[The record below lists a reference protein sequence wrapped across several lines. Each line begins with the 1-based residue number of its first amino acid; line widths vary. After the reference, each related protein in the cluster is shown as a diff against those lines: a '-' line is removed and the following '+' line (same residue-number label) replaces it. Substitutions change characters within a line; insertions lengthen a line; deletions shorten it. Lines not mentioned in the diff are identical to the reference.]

1 MPRVPGLKALPW
13 TRVLFALQIVVSGF
27 QELEAHERK
36 LAREIAGRAYRN
48 RRLSERD
55 RQHLMKLA
63 RKAGKG
69 AAKGARGR
77 GAGRLRGPR

>member
-1 MPRVPGLKALPW
+1 MLPW
-13 TRVLFALQIVVSGF
+13 TRVLFALQIVVAGF

-48 RRLSERD
+48 RRLSEKD
-55 RQHLMKLA
+55 RKHLMQLA

-77 GAGRLRGPR
+77 GVTGLRGRR